1 MRIRSIYLKDF
12 KRFVDLTIEDIP
24 DTARV
29 VILVGPSGS
38 GKSSLFEAINA
49 WGKDHGNSGYDREYY
64 KRDAQPTNYRF
75 NEHFGNL
82 GVDIKADNLPA
93 NLGEACYIRSA
104 YRHTPKF
111 NSSNREKIDESEYW
125 RYQGYRNFSTSDDE
139 VQRNYQR
146 IYDQIVNEI
155 FHDDIRTNAEI
166 REQIIGRV
174 RDSLQSI
181 FPDLRLHFLENPNAK
196 DTSTFYFEKGAAKKY
211 NYVNLSGGEK
221 AAFDLLL
228 DFVVRGKI
236 YSNAAMCIDE
246 PEVHMGLSAQGK
258 LLKVLYEL
266 IPENSQ
272 LWLATHSIGI
282 LRASKKIL
290 EENPGEVVFL
300 DFSGHDFDQK
310 VNIEPIVKPDRELW
324 QKLHQSVLEDL
335 SGLLAPE
342 KIIVCES
349 DPNSAAFDAR
359 CYNKIFAKN
368 YPDVLF
374 VSAGGKSELPK
385 IIPVLQEVI
394 QKAEIFVVRD
404 RDRLLDEKRQELIQQ
419 GTRVL
424 TRRTIEEYLIDDEVL
439 DKFAADN
446 PLAAS
451 QLQELKNI
459 NGDNA
464 KARIGKIY
472 QKISKVSG
480 LIVGDDPKEFL
491 SDVLAP
497 LFSED
502 MTVYQELEKD
512 IFGSVENHNDIPN

>member
-1 MRIRSIYLKDF
+1 MRIRTIRLKEY
-12 KRFVDLTIEDIP
+12 KRFTNLTIEGIP
-24 DTARV
+24 NTAKLI
-29 VILVGPSGS
+29 ILVGPSGS

-49 WGKDHGNSGYDREYY
+49 WGKDHSSINYDPEYH
-64 KRDAQPTNYRF
+64 KKDGQPAARRSSTPF
-75 NEHFGNL
+75 SSL
-82 GVDIKADNLPA
+82 GVTIEADDPPS
-93 NLGEACYIRSA
+93 NLGEACYMRSA

-111 NSSNREKIDESEYW
+111 SVSTVQKIDESEYG
-125 RYQGYRNFSTSDDE
+125 RSTGRNFSTSDDE

-146 IYDQIVNEI
+146 IYGQIMKEVFNPKE
-155 FHDDIRTNAEI
+155 RTNTDI
-166 REQIIGRV
+166 REQIIGQV

-181 FPDLRLHFLENPNAK
+181 FPDLRLHSLEDPEGK
-196 DTSTFYFEKGAAKKY
+196 GTFYFQKGTAKKY

-228 DFVVRGKI
+228 DFIIRKEF

-258 LLKVLYEL
+258 LLEVLYDL
-266 IPENSQ
+266 IPEKSQ
-272 LWLATHSIGI
+272 LWLGTHSIGI

-290 EENPGEVVFL
+290 EKKPGEVVFL
-300 DFSGHDFDQK
+300 DFSGHNFDKK
-310 VNIEPIVKPDRELW
+310 VEIKPITQPDRELW

-359 CYNKIFAKN
+359 CYNKIFAKS
-368 YPDVLF
+368 YPDALF
-374 VSAGGKSELPK
+374 VSAGGKSELNK
-385 IIPVLQEVI
+385 IIPVLQDVI
-394 QKAEIFVVRD
+394 QKAEIFTMRD
-404 RDRLLDEKRQELIQQ
+404 RDNLLPEKRKELIEQ

-424 TRRTIEEYLIDDEVL
+424 TRRRIEDYLVDHEVL
-439 DKFAADN
+439 EKFADAYKLD
-446 PLAAS
+446 PG
-451 QLQELKNI
+451 QLQTLKNI
-459 NGDNA
+459 DGDDA
-464 KARIGKIY
+464 KGRSGQIY
-472 QKISKVSG
+472 QKISNG
-480 LIVGDDPKEFL
+480 YRLTVGDDREEFL

-512 IFGSVENHNDIPN
+512 IFGI

>member
-1 MRIRSIYLKDF
+1 MRIRSIHLKDF

-24 DTARV
+24 NTAKL

-38 GKSSLFEAINA
+38 GKSSLFEAINV
-49 WGKDHGNSGYDREYY
+49 WGKEYGDSIYDPEYY
-64 KRDAQPTNYRF
+64 KRDIQPTSSISPGLF
-75 NEHFGNL
+75 SNL
-82 GVDIKADNLPA
+82 GVTINADNPPS

-111 NSSNREKIDESEYW
+111 NISNIAKIDESEYW
-125 RYQGYRNFSTSDDE
+125 RYRGLRNFSTLDDE

-146 IYDQIVNEI
+146 VYAQIMREVFNP
-155 FHDDIRTNAEI
+155 DVLTNVDI
-166 REQIIGRV
+166 REQIIGQV

-181 FPDLRLHFLENPNAK
+181 FPDLRLHSLEDLEAK
-196 DTSTFYFEKGAAKKY
+196 DIGTFYFEKGAAKKY

-228 DFVVRGKI
+228 DFIIRGKF

-258 LLKVLYEL
+258 LLEILYEL

-272 LWLATHSIGI
+272 LWLGTHSVGI

-290 EENPGEVVFL
+290 EENPGEVVYL
-300 DFSGHDFDQK
+300 DFSGRNFDKK
-310 VNIEPIVKPDRELW
+310 VEIEPITKPDRELW

-342 KIIVCES
+342 KIIICES
-349 DPNSAAFDAR
+349 DPNTAAFDAN

-368 YPDVLF
+368 QPDVLF
-374 VSAGGKSELPK
+374 VSAGGKGELDK
-385 IIPVLQEVI
+385 IIPILQDVI
-394 QKAEIFVVRD
+394 QKADVFKVRD
-404 RDRLLDEKRQELIQQ
+404 RDNLLPEKRNKLIEQ
-419 GTRVL
+419 GTCVL
-424 TRRTIEEYLIDDEVL
+424 TRRCIEDYLVDHEVL
-439 DKFAADN
+439 EKFADDN
-446 PLAAS
+446 GLEAC

-459 NGDNA
+459 NGDDA
-464 KARIGKIY
+464 KARSGKIY
-472 QKISKVSG
+472 QKISKGYG
-480 LIVGDDPKEFL
+480 LVIGESREEFL

-497 LFSED
+497 LFSEE
-502 MTVYQELEKD
+502 MAVYQELEKD
-512 IFGSVENHNDIPN
+512 IFGT